1 MESGMVRPL
10 IAGNWKMNGLS
21 SACETIAE
29 VAKGLEQYSDAA
41 DCLICPPATLLSKV
55 TETAKGSRLKT
66 GAQDCHSATSG
77 AHTGDVSAEMIA
89 DLGASYVIIGHSER
103 RADHGETSEIVAAK
117 AEAAF
122 RAGLTPIIC
131 IGETLEAREAG
142 RTIEVVSEQLAG
154 SIPASA
160 FGKAFVV
167 AYEPVWAIGT
177 GKVASTGQVGEVHDK
192 VREILGERFPGQ
204 ADQTPILY
212 GGSMK
217 PDNAAELLAVENVDG
232 GLIGG
237 ASLKAEDFLAIYA
250 ACVSAK

>member
-1 MESGMVRPL
+1 MVRPL

-21 SACETIAE
+21 QSCDTIASI
-29 VAKGLEQYSDAA
+29 ASGLATYDDVA

-55 TETAKGSRLKT
+55 VEAASGSRLKT
-66 GAQDCHSATSG
+66 GAQDCHASSSG
-77 AHTGDVSAEMIA
+77 AHTGDIAAEMIA
-89 DLGASYVIIGHSER
+89 DIGGEYVIIGHSER
-103 RADHGETSEIVAAK
+103 RADHGETSEMVAAK

-131 IGETLEAREAG
+131 IGETLEEREAG
-142 RTIEVVSEQLAG
+142 RTIEVVSSQLAG

-160 FGKAFVV
+160 FGKSFVV

-177 GKVASTGQVGEVHDK
+177 GKVASTGQVEEVHDK
-192 VREILGERFPGQ
+192 IREILGERFPGQ
-204 ADQTPILY
+204 ADETPILY

-217 PDNAAELLAVENVDG
+217 PGNAAELLAVENVDG

-250 ACVSAK
+250 ACVTQK